1 MSVDELAQHTHS
13 IVTSSSSLS
22 GNIYD
27 NLAPENDTRIAD
39 GIVSVSKYGNGHVA
53 GDGGKQ
59 GNGHTFINASHGH
72 TGSISNTG
80 GNLPHENRSP
90 YTVVQMWKR
99 TA

>member
-27 NLAPENDTRIAD
+27 NFAPEYNNRTAD
-39 GIVSVSKYGNGHVA
+39 GIISVKKYGSSHVSA
-53 GDGGKQ
+53 EVGKQ
-59 GNGHTFINASHGH
+59 GNGNTFINASHSH

>member
-1 MSVDELAQHTHS
+1 LSVDELAQHTHS

-27 NLAPENDTRIAD
+27 NFAPEYNNRTAD
-39 GIVSVSKYGNGHVA
+39 GIISVKKYGSSHVSA
-53 GDGGKQ
+53 EGGKQ
-59 GNGHTFINASHGH
+59 GNGNTFINASHSH